1 MVPLGHLADALHS
14 GHGSLVILGEVQAD
28 AVRELGTKL
37 GAGGDGDGGL
47 SPAQLNELV
56 QGDLQSGEL
65 EEDVAAALG
74 GTGPAAGVLGDN
86 LQQIV
91 PDGLVVGYPLR

>member
-28 AVRELGTKL
+28 AVRELGTEL

-47 SPAQLNELV
+47 SGGASLKADQFAV
-56 QGDLQSGEL
+56 IVD
-65 EEDVAAALG
+65 AATKG
-74 GTGPAAGVLGDN
+74 
-86 LQQIV
+86 
-91 PDGLVVGYPLR
+91 

>member
-65 EEDVAAALG
+65 ATTFSRSSRMALWSATRFSIHPSG
-74 GTGPAAGVLGDN
+74 SEN
-86 LQQIV
+86 Q
-91 PDGLVVGYPLR
+91 LR

>member
-28 AVRELGTKL
+28 AVRELGTEL

-56 QGDLQSGEL
+56 QGDLQSGSW
-65 EEDVAAALG
+65 
-74 GTGPAAGVLGDN
+74 
-86 LQQIV
+86 
-91 PDGLVVGYPLR
+91 RKM